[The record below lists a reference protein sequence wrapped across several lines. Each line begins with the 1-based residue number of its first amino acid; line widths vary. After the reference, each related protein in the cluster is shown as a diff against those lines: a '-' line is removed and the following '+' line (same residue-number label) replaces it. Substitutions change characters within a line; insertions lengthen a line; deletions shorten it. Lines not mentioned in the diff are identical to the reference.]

1 VAEILWNSLSP
12 EWQDCLSGC
21 KADIASIEARIAQV
35 EHSGARV
42 VPDLEVV
49 FAALSITPADVS
61 VIVLGQ
67 DPYPNSSHAVG
78 LAFAVPKDTNPLP
91 GSLRNMFKECSEDTG
106 MSSNTDASLLN
117 WLNQGVLLLNT
128 TLTTEEGVRAAHTS
142 WQWQTIVEA
151 IIESVT
157 ELNPKVVAMLWGNH
171 AQSFSAMFE
180 PESLVCS
187 AHPSPLSAHRGFLGS
202 KPFSRANQT
211 LISNHKN
218 PVQW

>member
-1 VAEILWNSLSP
+1 VAEILWNSLNP

-21 KADIASIEARIAQV
+21 KADIASIEARIAEV

-67 DPYPNSSHAVG
+67 DPYPNSSYAVG

-91 GSLRNMFKECSEDTG
+91 GSLRNIFKECSEDTG
-106 MSSNTDASLLN
+106 LSHQTDSSLTN
-117 WLNQGVLLLNT
+117 WANQGVLLLNT

-142 WQWQTIVEA
+142 WQWNIVVETI
-151 IIESVT
+151 IRTVT
-157 ELNPKVVAMLWGNH
+157 ALNPKVVAMLWGNH

-180 PESLVCS
+180 PDSLVCS
-187 AHPSPLSAHRGFLGS
+187 AHPSPLSAHRGFLSS
-202 KPFSRANQT
+202 KPFSRANQI

>member
-1 VAEILWNSLSP
+1 MTEILWNSLTTD
-12 EWQDCLSGC
+12 WQDCLSGC
-21 KADIASIEARIAQV
+21 RADLTEIENSIAQA
-35 EHSGARV
+35 ELSGAKV
-42 VPDLEVV
+42 VPAIGDV
-49 FAALSITPADVS
+49 FAALSIAPNKVS

-67 DPYPNSSHAVG
+67 DPYPNSRHAVG

-91 GSLRNMFKECSEDTG
+91 GSLRNIFKECSDDTG
-106 MSSNTDASLLN
+106 LSPNTDSSLKN

-142 WQWQTIVEA
+142 WQWQVIVET
-151 IIESVT
+151 IIKSVT
-157 ELNPKVVAMLWGNH
+157 GLNPKVVAMLWGNH
-171 AQSFSAMFE
+171 AQSFSNMFD

-202 KPFSRANQT
+202 KPFSRANQILVST
-211 LISNHKN
+211 NKN